1 MEDRLVVLT
10 HLLAL
15 SAIVY
20 RNCLRTPSMSVGR
33 HVLCRDSMS
42 DGRKSKCRTKKKHNM
57 NQCVTTAFHTH
68 VFDVLSKRG
77 DDRFVLSVAVT
88 TASSLV
94 AVATAI
100 FSWRWQPLCFI
111 GRGDNR
117 AP

>member
-1 MEDRLVVLT
+1 MPRQ
-10 HLLAL
+10 
-15 SAIVY
+15 
-20 RNCLRTPSMSVGR
+20 
-33 HVLCRDSMS
+33 HVRRSQVEVPNQ
-42 DGRKSKCRTKKKHNM
+42 KKKHNM

-100 FSWRWQPLCFI
+100 LFYWWR
-111 GRGDNR
+111 
-117 AP
+117 